1 MSDDDIGSRKI
12 PAFLRKV
19 FLSKRELRLI
29 LELLRASVGDEEL
42 PPWKQKLI
50 NKIDNHL
57 QKAKSYRRKKR
68 GDDC

>member
-57 QKAKSYRRKKR
+57 QKAKSHRRKKR
-68 GDDC
+68 DDDC